1 MEETLEFLTFVG
13 VPASGKSTLA
23 DKYRKMGYII
33 LSSDERRAEIEEK
46 INSGELTLPDNTNL
60 NATVFESLKQD
71 ASTFLKEGKS
81 VVFDAT
87 NLGRRRRMNFRKS
100 LYKIKCKKTCVLFI
114 TTVDN
119 CYERNSKR
127 EGYARVPDEA
137 MYKMFCNFECPA
149 YFEGWDEIIP
159 IIDETPYTFDFE
171 KIKDFPQDNPHHSL
185 TLDKHIQ
192 TAYELAVKNNFSER
206 VKKALAYHDVGKYFT
221 KRFENSKGE
230 KTEFAHFY
238 GHENFGAYL
247 YLTENCC
254 GKNLTKEE
262 FEEIL
267 YVTNLINCHMR
278 PLTLWQRVP
287 VVKEK
292 DKKMF
297 GQEFFEDLVN
307 FNYCDR
313 TAH

>member
-137 MYKMFCNFECPA
+137 MYKMFCNKKDGIAFYLFNKKSTQQRVNEVRA
-149 YFEGWDEIIP
+149 MLRAFNW
-159 IIDETPYTFDFE
+159 TPSFNNWYD
-171 KIKDFPQDNPHHSL
+171 IKGDKEWWAFCFPQLKNVENNVAWSKMPKDMLDYIKSL
-185 TLDKHIQ
+185 PEFNEKVWKEI
-192 TAYELAVKNNFSER
+192 
-206 VKKALAYHDVGKYFT
+206 T
-221 KRFENSKGE
+221 K
-230 KTEFAHFY
+230 
-238 GHENFGAYL
+238 
-247 YLTENCC
+247 
-254 GKNLTKEE
+254 
-262 FEEIL
+262 
-267 YVTNLINCHMR
+267 
-278 PLTLWQRVP
+278 
-287 VVKEK
+287 
-292 DKKMF
+292 
-297 GQEFFEDLVN
+297 
-307 FNYCDR
+307 
-313 TAH
+313 